1 MLFLLQMSFH
11 LNVCKLELN
20 TGYAD
25 QKKDSLTTQFY
36 PQQFQFHTLCPKH
49 FELKKHGSKLTPTR
63 QWKKYVAFLLVNKCR
78 KPIMIWSELNR
89 RMHNGHKQHL

>member
-20 TGYAD
+20 TGDAD

-36 PQQFQFHTLCPKH
+36 PQGEFYIFQNNFN
-49 FELKKHGSKLTPTR
+49 FTR
-63 QWKKYVAFLLVNKCR
+63 FVQN
-78 KPIMIWSELNR
+78 I
-89 RMHNGHKQHL
+89 

>member
-20 TGYAD
+20 TGDAD

-36 PQQFQFHTLCPKH
+36 TQGEFYIFQNNFN
-49 FELKKHGSKLTPTR
+49 FTR
-63 QWKKYVAFLLVNKCR
+63 FVQN
-78 KPIMIWSELNR
+78 ILN
-89 RMHNGHKQHL
+89 

>member
-36 PQQFQFHTLCPKH
+36 PQGEFYIFQNNFN
-49 FELKKHGSKLTPTR
+49 FTR
-63 QWKKYVAFLLVNKCR
+63 FAQN
-78 KPIMIWSELNR
+78 ILN
-89 RMHNGHKQHL
+89 